1 MVRQKKLNR
10 KTEVYDLET
19 LAGLFSYTG
28 LNTDTNKV
36 TQFVLHKDKFE
47 LHELVTHLLTLKGQI
62 GFNNLNFDYPII
74 HYILVNYRKWE
85 DLVWE
90 SNWEEKIISLI
101 YQEAQRLISNQNK
114 DDFYP
119 AIPDKYV
126 KIKQLDLFKV
136 WHYDNRARMTGL
148 KALEIAMNYPN
159 VMDMPIHHSTIDI
172 SLEDIK
178 SILEYNLND
187 VLATYE
193 FYKRS
198 EDKLNLR
205 KQIFSKY
212 NIDCINYPD
221 TKIGEELV
229 LKLYCEATNKN
240 PNDVRK
246 LRTYRS
252 KLDFKDCIP
261 SYIKYNS
268 KQFNDLIKYLQG
280 ISVSN
285 LKNSFAYS
293 VIYKGFKYDL
303 GTGGIHGANNSG
315 VYTPKDNEL
324 IKDSDVASLYPNLAI
339 VNGLYPQHL
348 GKQFFTVYK
357 EGIVDERIRAKK
369 AKEMS
374 ISDALKLSANGIYG
388 KSNSEYSFVY
398 DPLYTIKTTL
408 AGQLSLCMLGER
420 LQDQIPNI
428 KVIQIN
434 TDGITTLFD
443 KSYNDLYDSIC
454 TIWEQEIGLTLEH
467 GYYSKFAMRDVN
479 SYLAITDT
487 GKIKNKGA
495 FEVDKMVGNERAYH
509 KDNSFRI
516 VPLAIQEYFLNNI
529 PIKDT
534 IINHNNIY
542 DFCGRQKFG
551 RESSDGEIHYLENGN
566 YIKELQQKTVRYYV
580 SKSNKKFIKVY
591 SKGTTEEINKGYEV
605 EIFNKYIEK
614 EFKDYKINYSFY
626 IKEANKIIDIL
637 EPKQLTIF

>member
-1 MVRQKKLNR
+1 MNNR
-10 KTEVYDLET
+10 KSEVYDLET
-19 LAGLFSYTG
+19 LASLFTYTG
-28 LNTDTNKV
+28 LNIDTEGV
-36 TQFVLHKDKFE
+36 SQFILHKNKFQLQE
-47 LHELVTHLLTLKGQI
+47 LIDHLLKLKGQI
-62 GFNNLNFDYPII
+62 GFNNLRFDYPII
-74 HYILVNYRKWE
+74 HYILLNYKKWY
-85 DLVWE
+85 DLVWKTD
-90 SNWEEKIISLI
+90 WEEEIISLI
-101 YQEAQRLISNQNK
+101 YQESQRIINNQNEK
-114 DDFYP
+114 DFYP
-119 AIPDKYV
+119 EIKDREV
-126 KIKQLDLFKV
+126 KIKQLDLFRV

-148 KALEIAMNYPN
+148 KSLEISMNYPN
-159 VMDMPIHHSTIDI
+159 VMDMPIHHSTLNI
-172 SLEDIK
+172 SLEDAK
-178 SILEYNLND
+178 LVLDYNLND

-198 EDKLNLR
+198 EEKLNLR

-212 NIDCINYPD
+212 KIDCINYPD

-229 LKLYCEATNKN
+229 LKLYCEATDKN
-240 PNDVRK
+240 PNEIRK

-268 KQFNDLIKYLQG
+268 TQFNDLIKYLEK

-303 GTGGIHGANNSG
+303 GTGGIHGANEAG
-315 VYTPKDNEL
+315 VYIPKDNEI

-339 VNGLYPQHL
+339 TNNLYPEHL
-348 GKQFFTVYK
+348 GEEFCIVYK
-357 EGIVDERIRAKK
+357 EGIVDERIRAKN

-428 KVIQIN
+428 KVIQVN

-443 KSYNDLYDSIC
+443 KKYNELYDSIC
-454 TIWEQEIGLTLEH
+454 KIWEQETSLTLEH
-467 GYYSKFAMRDVN
+467 CYYSKFIMKDVN
-479 SYLAITDT
+479 NYSAISED
-487 GKIKNKGA
+487 GSKIKNKGV

-509 KDNSFRI
+509 KDNSFRV

-529 PIKDT
+529 SIKDT

-551 RESSDGEIHYLENGN
+551 RDSSDGEIHYLNNEGK
-566 YIKELQQKTVRYYV
+566 YIKELQQKTVRYYI

-605 EIFNKYIEK
+605 EVFNKYIKK
-614 EFKDYKINYSFY
+614 EFKDYKINYNFY

-637 EPKQLTIF
+637 EPKQLKMF